1 MPSLQVEPLVDG
13 ATYDVHDELAGLL
26 LKTPVWTEATE
37 DSEVPIASE
46 SSESD
51 SFPERAVD
59 DLQLVKGIG
68 PQTAKALRKT
78 GITTFALLIDTPAE
92 QINKLLDGSLN
103 YITTTTIRDWQANA
117 ATLKGN

>member
-51 SFPERAVD
+51 SFPEQAVD

-92 QINKLLDGSLN
+92 QIDKLLDGSLN

-117 ATLKGN
+117 STLKG